1 MKLRT
6 RWSSGATFSE
16 IPKSMTFTSSAG
28 LTGLPVHSKGTW
40 RTASADR
47 LYDNKIMT

>member
-16 IPKSMTFTSSAG
+16 IPKSMTFTSSGG
-28 LTGLPVHSKGTW
+28 LMDLSVH
-40 RTASADR
+40 
-47 LYDNKIMT
+47 